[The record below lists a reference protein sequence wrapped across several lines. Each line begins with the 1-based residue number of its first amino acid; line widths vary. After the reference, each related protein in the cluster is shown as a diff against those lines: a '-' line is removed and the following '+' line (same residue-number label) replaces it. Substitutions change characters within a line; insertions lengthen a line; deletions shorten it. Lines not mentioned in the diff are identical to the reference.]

1 MEWSINIYDLIFSFF
16 LMVSSTYSQVFPN
29 KCYLKYKEVYMKPNS
44 NFSTS
49 LISQGKDISAKT
61 ADQSEI
67 LKVHKLPPEKSVG
80 LCNRLQNYSKK
91 FIHRDL

>member
-1 MEWSINIYDLIFSFF
+1 
-16 LMVSSTYSQVFPN
+16 
-29 KCYLKYKEVYMKPNS
+29 MKPNP

-49 LISQGKDISAKT
+49 LISQGKNISMKT

-80 LCNRLQNYSKK
+80 LCNRLQNYPKK
-91 FIHRDL
+91 FIHHES

>member
-1 MEWSINIYDLIFSFF
+1 
-16 LMVSSTYSQVFPN
+16 
-29 KCYLKYKEVYMKPNS
+29 MKPSS

-49 LISQGKDISAKT
+49 LISQGKDISMKT

-91 FIHRDL
+91 FYF